1 MTDGQL
7 TVRFSL
13 HS

>member
-1 MTDGQL
+1 MCQG

-13 HS
+13 